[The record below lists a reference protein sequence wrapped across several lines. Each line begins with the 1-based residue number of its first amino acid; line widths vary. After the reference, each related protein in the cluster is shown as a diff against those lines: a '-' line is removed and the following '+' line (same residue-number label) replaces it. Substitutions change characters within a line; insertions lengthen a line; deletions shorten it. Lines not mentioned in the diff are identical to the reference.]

1 MKITF
6 WFVITGSLIQ
16 QVKYEVAAYQK
27 EVILFNIWHSVVP
40 SD

>member
-1 MKITF
+1 MEITF
-6 WFVITGSLIQ
+6 WFVNAESLIQ

-27 EVILFNIWHSVVP
+27 EVILLNIWHSVVP